1 MSPLSPAA
9 LALIAGALC
18 AAVPAVAQ
26 RIVPIEEEPRHQLKF
41 QNAHV
46 RFFDVQLPP
55 GYEGVFH
62 THVHDGVFVNI
73 EASETRAQDLGGP
86 AEPRPPRIVGDAY
99 FTPYTS
105 KPKAHK
111 VDNIGAAT
119 YRVTDTEIHMP
130 CGGFKPAP
138 DGVGQTLIVENDR
151 VRVTRLMVGPGER
164 AALHPTCAML
174 VAVSGGRLRFL
185 APGGDEDVTL
195 APAGFKWRDQRT
207 PLSFVNTG
215 TEVFHGVDI
224 VVK

>member
-1 MSPLSPAA
+1 MSPLPPAR
-9 LALIAGALC
+9 LALLAGALC
-18 AAVPAVAQ
+18 AAAPAGAQ
-26 RIVPIEEEPRHQLKF
+26 RIVPIEEEPRHRLKF

-46 RFFDVQLPP
+46 RYFDVQLPP

-86 AEPRPPRIVGDAY
+86 AEPRPPRIVGETY

-111 VDNIGAAT
+111 VDNIGASL
-119 YRVTDTEIHMP
+119 YRVTDTEIHAP
-130 CGGFKPAP
+130 CGGFKPVQDA
-138 DGVGQTLIVENDR
+138 VGQTLVVENDR

-164 AALHPTCAML
+164 VALHPTCGML

-185 APGGDEDVTL
+185 APGGEEDVTL
-195 APAGFKWRDQRT
+195 AAAGFKWRDQRT
-207 PLSFVNTG
+207 PLDFINTG